1 MKNISLFVLFVSFS
15 LTCFSQ
21 KTPSY
26 IVKKAK
32 AASEYLS
39 NELQFNEQQKSDL
52 YSIFLEKYETTR
64 RKIQG
69 KNLSKEDKQVIYRN
83 SFITT
88 KQALSE
94 KFSNKEVNTINKLHR
109 EWQKQYNKK

>member
-1 MKNISLFVLFVSFS
+1 MKNISLLILFISFS
-15 LTCFSQ
+15 LNYFSQ
-21 KTPSY
+21 KTPNY

-32 AASEYLS
+32 AASEYIS
-39 NELQFNEQQKSDL
+39 SEMNFNEQQKSNL
-52 YSIFLEKYETTR
+52 YKIFLEKYESNR
-64 RKIQG
+64 LKIQG
-69 KNLSKEDKQVIYRN
+69 KNLSNEDKQVIYKN

-94 KFSNKEVNTINKLHR
+94 KYTSKEVNAINKLHR